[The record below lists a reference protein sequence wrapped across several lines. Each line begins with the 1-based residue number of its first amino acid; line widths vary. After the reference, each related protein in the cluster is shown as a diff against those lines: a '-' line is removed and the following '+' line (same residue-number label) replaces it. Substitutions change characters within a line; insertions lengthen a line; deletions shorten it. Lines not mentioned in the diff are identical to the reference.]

1 MDIAQS
7 SLLIKHSD
15 AAFCLDVSRAGIS
28 HEAIACLAEELAAAH
43 HAMGQIEAGAIKNAD
58 ENRRVTHFTDR
69 QSYADSATFA
79 EVEAFFAQ
87 QRAEGTINSVVIN
100 GIGGSALG
108 PQLVQQA
115 VNGPYWNEL
124 SGDKRGGAARLYFTD
139 NTDPAGVTD
148 VLAVVDLAHTC
159 VVTIS
164 KSGGTRESRNN
175 MLVFE
180 KAYTDAGLDFAAH
193 ACAVTMPGSKLDQ
206 YAVAGGW
213 VARWP
218 MAESIGGRTSEM
230 AVVGHVP
237 AAAAGVDFKAMV
249 DGALTMDA
257 WTRAEDVS
265 ENPAYLLAATWY
277 LLGEGTGERNM
288 VVVPYSDRLVLL
300 AKYLQQLVMESLGK
314 AVDRDFQLVEQGL
327 TVYGNKGGTDAH
339 AYVQQ
344 LQDGRN
350 DFFITFVEV
359 LEDAEQYDMETGLT
373 MGDYLHNFM
382 CGLRNALTSKGR
394 SVIQITVDAVSPQ
407 TLGML
412 IALYERAVAA
422 YAELV
427 NINAFHQPG
436 VEAYK
441 KASSDLDVLSLRLQG
456 IIADNAGFC
465 GSAVALADTARIFC
479 PVIEVDGLLAKF
491 AANDRSFGGVVVSR
505 SFVDGDWEYS
515 FD

>member
-1 MDIAQS
+1 MDIENS
-7 SLLIKHSD
+7 SLAVKYSD
-15 AAFCLDVSRAGIS
+15 AAFCLDVSRAGIPAES
-28 HEAIACLAEELAAAH
+28 LSGLADKLAAAH
-43 HAMGQIEAGAIKNAD
+43 AAMGQIEAGAIKNAD

-69 QSYADSATFA
+69 QAYADSATYA
-79 EVEAFFAQ
+79 EIEAFFAA
-87 QRAEGTINSVVIN
+87 QRSAGLIDSVVIN

-115 VNGPYWNEL
+115 LNGPYWNEL
-124 SGDKRGGAARLYFTD
+124 SAAKRGSAARIYFTD

-148 VLAVVDLAHTC
+148 ILDVVDLARTC

-164 KSGGTRESRNN
+164 KSGGTRETRNN

-180 KAYTDAGLDFAAH
+180 AAYSAAGIDFAKH

-206 YAVAGGW
+206 YAEAGGW
-213 VARWP
+213 AARWP
-218 MAESIGGRTSEM
+218 MAESIGGRTSET

-237 AAAAGVDFKAMV
+237 AAAAGLDFKAML
-249 DGALTMDA
+249 DGALTMDE
-257 WTRAEDVS
+257 WTRSADVS
-265 ENPAYLLAATWY
+265 DNPAYLLAAAWY

-350 DFFITFVEV
+350 DFFITFIEV
-359 LEDAEQYDMETGLT
+359 LEDAAQYDMETGLT

-394 SVIQITVDAVSPQ
+394 SVIQITINAVSPR

-422 YAELV
+422 YAELI

-441 KASSDLDVLSLRLQG
+441 KASSDLDALSLKLQG
-456 IIADNAGFC
+456 IVAANAGFC
-465 GSAVALADTARIFC
+465 GSATALADSARIFC
-479 PVIEVDGLLAKF
+479 PVAEVEGLLAKF
-491 AANDRSFGGVVVSR
+491 AANGRSFGGVSVTR
-505 SFVDGDWEYS
+505 EFVDGDWEYR
-515 FD
+515 FA

>member
-193 ACAVTMPGSKLDQ
+193 ACAVTMPGSKPSSCIA
-206 YAVAGGW
+206 AV
-213 VARWP
+213 R
-218 MAESIGGRTSEM
+218 RTS
-230 AVVGHVP
+230 
-237 AAAAGVDFKAMV
+237 
-249 DGALTMDA
+249 
-257 WTRAEDVS
+257 
-265 ENPAYLLAATWY
+265 N
-277 LLGEGTGERNM
+277 TGM
-288 VVVPYSDRLVLL
+288 
-300 AKYLQQLVMESLGK
+300 
-314 AVDRDFQLVEQGL
+314 
-327 TVYGNKGGTDAH
+327 
-339 AYVQQ
+339 
-344 LQDGRN
+344 
-350 DFFITFVEV
+350 
-359 LEDAEQYDMETGLT
+359 
-373 MGDYLHNFM
+373 
-382 CGLRNALTSKGR
+382 
-394 SVIQITVDAVSPQ
+394 
-407 TLGML
+407 
-412 IALYERAVAA
+412 
-422 YAELV
+422 
-427 NINAFHQPG
+427 
-436 VEAYK
+436 
-441 KASSDLDVLSLRLQG
+441 
-456 IIADNAGFC
+456 
-465 GSAVALADTARIFC
+465 
-479 PVIEVDGLLAKF
+479 
-491 AANDRSFGGVVVSR
+491 
-505 SFVDGDWEYS
+505 
-515 FD
+515 

>member
-1 MDIAQS
+1 MDIATP
-7 SLLIKHSD
+7 SLAIKRSD
-15 AAFCLDVSRAGIS
+15 AAFCLDVSRAGINPA
-28 HEAIACLAEELAAAH
+28 AIAELAPQIADAH
-43 HAMGQIEAGAIKNAD
+43 REMGEIEAGAIKNAD
-58 ENRRVTHFTDR
+58 EGRKVTHFTDR
-69 QSYADSATFA
+69 QAYADSATFG
-79 EVEAFFAQ
+79 EIEAFFAA
-87 QRAEGTINSVVIN
+87 QREAGVIDSVVIN

-115 VNGPYWNEL
+115 LNGPYWNEL
-124 SGDKRGGAARLYFTD
+124 SREKRGGAARIYFTD

-148 VLAVVDLAHTC
+148 VLQVVDLARTC

-164 KSGGTRESRNN
+164 KSGGTRETRNN

-180 KAYTDAGLDFAAH
+180 AAYKAAGLDFAAH

-206 YAVAGGW
+206 YATEGGW
-213 VARWP
+213 TARWA
-218 MAESIGGRTSEM
+218 MADSIGGRTSET

-237 AAAAGVDFKAMV
+237 VAAAGLDFKAML
-249 DGALTMDA
+249 DGALVMDE
-257 WTRAEDVS
+257 WTRAADVS
-265 ENPAYLLAATWY
+265 DNPAYLLAASWY
-277 LLGEGTGERNM
+277 LLGKGSGERNM

-314 AVDRDFQLVEQGL
+314 AVDRNSEVVEQGL

-350 DFFITFVEV
+350 DFFITFIEV
-359 LEDAEQYDMETGLT
+359 LEDAVHYDMETGLT

-394 SVIQITVDAVSPQ
+394 SVIQITIDAVSAR
-407 TLGML
+407 TLGM
-412 IALYERAVAA
+412 IVALYERAVAF
-422 YAELV
+422 YAELI

-441 KASSDLDVLSLRLQG
+441 KASLDLDALSLRLQDV
-456 IIADNAGFC
+456 IAGNSGFR
-465 GSAVALADTARIFC
+465 GSAVALANSAGIDAAS
-479 PVIEVDGLLAKF
+479 EVEGLLAKF
-491 AANDRSFGGVVVSR
+491 AANSRSFGGVTVSR
-505 SFVDGDWEYS
+505 DFVDGDWEYALG
-515 FD
+515 